1 VRDRGFGAMNRF
13 VTIVFRHLYPL
24 VGLNVLLIA
33 IASYLIVNSPE
44 EDWVANAELIL
55 PNNKTDLVADLGKL
69 GSISGGEVAFTQQV
83 NPLTILSS
91 IILSNDTLDQVWQ
104 QDPEKKNFSTLGSF
118 RNLFSVKPQ
127 EGTTIIS
134 LSASGATSE
143 LAKQRTEN
151 LINALQ
157 IRLNQLREED
167 ASQRSQ
173 FMQEQL
179 DVAEQNLQTTEQELA
194 EFKESSGLV
203 SSEEQT
209 RETVAAVARLT
220 TARAEVLAQFR
231 ANQERLGVISSRLEL
246 TPEQAVRS
254 LRLGENKEYQF
265 LRQELSEL
273 DAKLVETQALFTDEH
288 PQVEYL
294 LTQRN
299 ELLSQLGQNL
309 VESAG
314 DASGINRSVGSTTS
328 DLIQQLVLAE
338 SNASALE
345 QQANQ
350 LNEQINEL
358 NEVLQSFPGA
368 QARLIELERQY
379 DIAEGIYNGLVAKLQ
394 EGRLNAFGS
403 YPSVQLL
410 DQASIDAQPANNKP
424 KKIAL
429 GAMLAAL
436 FGSVALVLL
445 LESRNPLLSPTDVK
459 ATEIP
464 VLGTIPYIKRF
475 DDGISIEIESVLEFQ
490 RLASSVSMM
499 QLNNRRLMISSAT
512 SGEGKTTVVMGL
524 GIALT
529 TLGFKVLLVD
539 GDFHRMTL
547 SKQLLMS
554 SPLSDILTDIPIEVR
569 PGLELL
575 PASAQRNGHIMRFV
589 AQGEFERSLERIQT
603 TGQYDYVLIDSSP
616 ICSTSESV
624 LLGTIAAHV
633 LLVVRP
639 GVSERHLVH
648 SALNQLAKHAIRPI
662 GMAVNGVTIKSEA
675 LPYSLADSP

>member
-1 VRDRGFGAMNRF
+1 MNRIF
-13 VTIVFRHLYPL
+13 TIVFRHLYPL
-24 VGLNVLLIA
+24 VGFNVVLIA

-55 PNNKTDLVADLGKL
+55 PSNKTDLVADLGKL
-69 GSISGGEVAFTQQV
+69 GSISGGEVAFTQQI

-91 IILSNDTLDQVWQ
+91 IILSNDTLNQVWQ
-104 QDPEKKNFSTLGSF
+104 ADPENRNFSTLGSY
-118 RNLFSVKPQ
+118 RKLFSVKPQ

-134 LSASGATSE
+134 LSASGASPE
-143 LAKQRTEN
+143 LAKRRTN
-151 LINALQ
+151 ALINAFQ
-157 IRLNQLREED
+157 SRLNQLREED

-173 FMQEQL
+173 FMEEQL
-179 DVAEQNLQTTEQELA
+179 EVAQQNLQIAERELA
-194 EFKESSGLV
+194 EFKEISGLV
-203 SSEEQT
+203 SSDEQT
-209 RETVAAVARLT
+209 KETVAAISRLT
-220 TARAEVLAQFR
+220 TARAEVLGQFR
-231 ANQERLGVISSRLEL
+231 ANQERLDVISSRLEL

-288 PQVEYL
+288 PQVQYL
-294 LTQRN
+294 LTQRD
-299 ELLSQLGQNL
+299 ELLSQLGQYL

-338 SNASALE
+338 SNASALQ

-350 LNEQINEL
+350 LNLQINEL
-358 NEVLQSFPGA
+358 NQVLQSFPDA
-368 QARLIELERQY
+368 QARLIELQRQY
-379 DIAEGIYNGLVAKLQ
+379 DIAEGVYTGLVAKLQ
-394 EGRLNAFGS
+394 EGRLSAFGS

-475 DDGISIEIESVLEFQ
+475 EDRISLEIDSILEFQ

-512 SGEGKTTVVMGL
+512 SGEGKTTIVNGL
-524 GIALT
+524 GVALT

-539 GDFHRMTL
+539 ADFHRMTL
-547 SKQLLMS
+547 SKQLMMNS
-554 SPLSDILTDIPIEVR
+554 SLSDILTDIPIEVR
-569 PGLELL
+569 PGLDLL
-575 PASAQRNGHIMRFV
+575 PASVQRNKQIMKFV
-589 AQGEFERSLERIQT
+589 AQGEFEQLLERIQT
-603 TGQYDYVLIDSSP
+603 SGHYDYILIDSSP
-616 ICSTSESV
+616 ICSTSEAV

-639 GVSERHLVH
+639 GSSERHLVH

-662 GMAVNGVTIKSEA
+662 GVAVNGVTVKSEA
-675 LPYSLADSP
+675 FPYSLADSH